1 MGVLAN
7 IRQEQFC
14 VHYART
20 GNGTESYKAAGYKV
34 RSDNV
39 AAAGA
44 TQLLKNP
51 KIKTRLAEIV
61 EELNSAKIANV
72 REVQERLTA
81 ILRQEAEEEQ
91 IVVEGDGDGMSTAK
105 KMNRKAQIKDAIRAG
120 ELLARMQG
128 GLDNNATVNVVVP
141 VFGGSDD
148 LED

>member
-1 MGVLAN
+1 M
-7 IRQEQFC
+7 
-14 VHYART
+14 HYAKT
-20 GNGTESYKAAGYKV
+20 GNATESYKQAGYTAKN
-34 RSDNV
+34 DNS
-39 AAAGA
+39 AGTLA
-44 TQLLKNP
+44 SRLLQNV
-51 KIKTRLAEIV
+51 KIKTRLAEII

-91 IVVEGDGDGMSTAK
+91 IVVEGDGDGLSTAK
-105 KMNRKAQIKDAIRAG
+105 KINRKAQIKDAIRAG

-128 GLDNNATVNVVVP
+128 GLDNSATVNVVVP